1 MPPLGLDAFFN
12 WHPFLVSALSLDSV
26 FLRHSF
32 LSAAL
37 SPDSSTSS
45 HLIGLI
51 FSWCLFLFTSFLL
64 TALNL
69 DTSLFRFFSCY
80 HFFLTHLYTDV
91 FTHRRFYAEDA
102 FTNKS
107 LHKCLCGKKQFF
119 CFFLHGFFGN
129 PGFEG
134 LFGGYRHELHKHICT
149 TEYPFFHT
157 KKPLHV
163 NSWAQKPLHTENFY
177 TQMPLQTKTFTHTQR
192 LSHTGSFCTQKL
204 SHEKHDTQ
212 KSQHTHTDGLHT
224 EYFTRKCFF
233 THRPLR
239 TNIVRNVCA
248 FGATTPLRSAGHAAA
263 PVRQIWTITT
273 SMCWE
278 LGGAVEVA
286 NGYHH
291 GYKSR

>member
-1 MPPLGLDAFFN
+1 MP
-12 WHPFLVSALSLDSV
+12 LSLYV
-26 FLRHSF
+26 F
-32 LSAAL
+32 
-37 SPDSSTSS
+37 SPDSLESW
-45 HLIGLI
+45 HLTLP
-51 FSWCLFLFTSFLL
+51 FFLL
-64 TALNL
+64 LSL
-69 DTSLFRFFSCY
+69 FSDTS
-80 HFFLTHLYTDV
+80 V
-91 FTHRRFYAEDA
+91 HRCFYAQKILREDA

-119 CFFLHGFFGN
+119 CFFSTVFSATQ
-129 PGFEG
+129 G
-134 LFGGYRHELHKHICT
+134 LKVCLGDIGTSYINTFVHRIPLFSHQKTSTRKLLG
-149 TEYPFFHT
+149 TE
-157 KKPLHV
+157 
-163 NSWAQKPLHTENFY
+163 
-177 TQMPLQTKTFTHTQR
+177 TFTHGKLLHTNASTDKDIYTHTKALTHR
-192 LSHTGSFCTQKL
+192 LFLYTETFTRKTWHTKVST
-204 SHEKHDTQ
+204 
-212 KSQHTHTDGLHT
+212 HTHRRLHT